1 MPGGEEGEIRL
12 GSSERTL
19 AAGDA
24 LRALARASRSYLI
37 YDAGNQAV
45 RGFIE
50 EVRASFERYFQMYG
64 DMELTV
70 RPYELLL
77 DGEAVYL
84 ERDRER
90 SLSLKLFRDG
100 VRKLTLMR
108 STDWSELTRLLE
120 ILSIRFVGVRLNE
133 DDIVTLLW
141 KAGFVHI
148 RVEAVEGFVPE
159 DDEETQQMLARSAD
173 RLFGRD
179 SSRVGDVASTRV
191 PDDFDLPAPRLPPPI
206 PIHYKPVNEWETE
219 SLRAEVDSPRLPET
233 TLSLVRELLDVVVN
247 PTDPLCFEETEELVR
262 EVRDFLLAEDR
273 LDMLLTLFDE
283 LTRFREVAPTEQG
296 RIDVL
301 LAGFVDAHAVRKLVR
316 SVSKDTAE
324 PPERLQRILGRVPG
338 DVLNLFFEL
347 LEPERDDHTRR
358 VLRHLIAQ
366 QLPARTQAV
375 VERFRTST
383 GPVAADLLRV
393 LAVSVPDAATQILSF
408 LIQGSDTEVQHEFLR
423 LSADMTASASL
434 RALLAMMLQA
444 SALDVRE
451 HALEVI
457 AARGERG
464 AFPTLLRFTESRAD
478 HGASPEE
485 LAAAGRAMARLD
497 PERSLELFREWV
509 FPKGFFNKLFQLRS
523 LVLRGHAAV
532 WGLSVL
538 STPEASAILQRVY
551 TRGSA
556 ELREV
561 AREALAATKGGR
573 AP

>member
-191 PDDFDLPAPRLPPPI
+191 PDDSPLPLRLVCRLPFPYTTNPSTSG
-206 PIHYKPVNEWETE
+206 KP
-219 SLRAEVDSPRLPET
+219 SLCEQRSTHPGCPKRPSP
-233 TLSLVRELLDVVVN
+233 S
-247 PTDPLCFEETEELVR
+247 C
-262 EVRDFLLAEDR
+262 A
-273 LDMLLTLFDE
+273 
-283 LTRFREVAPTEQG
+283 
-296 RIDVL
+296 
-301 LAGFVDAHAVRKLVR
+301 
-316 SVSKDTAE
+316 SS
-324 PPERLQRILGRVPG
+324 
-338 DVLNLFFEL
+338 
-347 LEPERDDHTRR
+347 
-358 VLRHLIAQ
+358 
-366 QLPARTQAV
+366 
-375 VERFRTST
+375 ST
-383 GPVAADLLRV
+383 W
-393 LAVSVPDAATQILSF
+393 S
-408 LIQGSDTEVQHEFLR
+408 
-423 LSADMTASASL
+423 
-434 RALLAMMLQA
+434 
-444 SALDVRE
+444 
-451 HALEVI
+451 
-457 AARGERG
+457 
-464 AFPTLLRFTESRAD
+464 
-478 HGASPEE
+478 
-485 LAAAGRAMARLD
+485 
-497 PERSLELFREWV
+497 
-509 FPKGFFNKLFQLRS
+509 
-523 LVLRGHAAV
+523 
-532 WGLSVL
+532 
-538 STPEASAILQRVY
+538 
-551 TRGSA
+551 
-556 ELREV
+556 
-561 AREALAATKGGR
+561 
-573 AP
+573 